1 MSTIINNAIRTFQLE
16 AEAISNLANQLTDD
30 YEKAVNAILACNGK
44 VIVTG
49 MGKSGII
56 GKKIAATLAS
66 TGTSA
71 FFLHPGEAYHGDLG
85 MISPIDVIIAISNS
99 GQTDEI
105 LKLIPFL
112 EENKNIIISM
122 TGNPLSTL
130 AVHSHF
136 HLNIAVKEEACPLKL
151 APTTSTT
158 AAVVMGDALAIS
170 LMKERNFNSEDYAR
184 YHPGGNLGRRLLTRV
199 KDKMRKE
206 NLPCVPSSM
215 TIGEIIF
222 IISKSRMGMAVVTDK
237 NKILGVVTDGDIRRS
252 MEKDQSGFLSVDA
265 KTIMSKSP
273 KVISPEARINEA
285 EEVMRQNKIH
295 SLLVTDQTN
304 ELLGILEFY
313 DVSVFE

>member
-1 MSTIINNAIRTFQLE
+1 
-16 AEAISNLANQLTDD
+16 
-30 YEKAVNAILACNGK
+30 
-44 VIVTG
+44 
-49 MGKSGII
+49 
-56 GKKIAATLAS
+56 
-66 TGTSA
+66 
-71 FFLHPGEAYHGDLG
+71 
-85 MISPIDVIIAISNS
+85 
-99 GQTDEI
+99 
-105 LKLIPFL
+105 
-112 EENKNIIISM
+112 
-122 TGNPLSTL
+122 
-130 AVHSHF
+130 
-136 HLNIAVKEEACPLKL
+136 
-151 APTTSTT
+151 
-158 AAVVMGDALAIS
+158 
-170 LMKERNFNSEDYAR
+170 
-184 YHPGGNLGRRLLTRV
+184 
-199 KDKMRKE
+199 MRKE